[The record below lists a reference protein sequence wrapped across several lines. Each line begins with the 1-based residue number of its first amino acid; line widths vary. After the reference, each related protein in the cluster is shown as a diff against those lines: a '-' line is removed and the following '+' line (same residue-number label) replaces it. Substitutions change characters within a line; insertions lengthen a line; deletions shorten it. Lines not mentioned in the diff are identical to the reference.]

1 MLDEWWRR
9 EKSAQVIFIRLITSF
24 ILDPRRN
31 SNFECAESLKWK
43 QLYSCLKST
52 KRWGRFFFVR
62 RNRPRSGTKVAPT
75 IIEHIITM
83 GFPLDYRALL
93 CMMRLHKRYNAR
105 DVYMDIYKCIMQLH
119 MYRFWHMMWNK
130 RQLVHMIMYLNS
142 SGAMNYGVITN
153 VSVLLTPITFKIKI
167 IVLCYECI

>member
-1 MLDEWWRR
+1 MH
-9 EKSAQVIFIRLITSF
+9 IRSIVNSCPISF
-24 ILDPRRN
+24 TRLR
-31 SNFECAESLKWK
+31 
-43 QLYSCLKST
+43 
-52 KRWGRFFFVR
+52 GFFFVR
-62 RNRPRSGTKVAPT
+62 RNCPRSGIKVAPM

-93 CMMRLHKRYNAR
+93 CMMRLHKRYNAW

-153 VSVLLTPITFKIKI
+153 VSVLLTPITFKITI
-167 IVLCYECI
+167 IVLCYECV